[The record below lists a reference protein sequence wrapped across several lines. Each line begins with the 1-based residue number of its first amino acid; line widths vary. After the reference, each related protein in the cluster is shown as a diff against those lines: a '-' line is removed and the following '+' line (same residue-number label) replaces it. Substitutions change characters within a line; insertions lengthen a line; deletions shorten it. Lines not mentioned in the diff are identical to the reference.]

1 MLFDSSTIILSP
13 ENERSSEDIVIVLSM
28 ILLYINYYK
37 NTIKCFIYVITTRC
51 FYLLTIYVHM
61 KVHTERIISSKC
73 ITLALIILM
82 HPADF
87 KELRLFTFSQYVNL
101 TFRGQ
106 SAVSRNYN

>member
-1 MLFDSSTIILSP
+1 MLHICNNNSLFLFT
-13 ENERSSEDIVIVLSM
+13 
-28 ILLYINYYK
+28 
-37 NTIKCFIYVITTRC
+37 
-51 FYLLTIYVHM
+51 VHM

-73 ITLALIILM
+73 ITIALIILM